1 MLKSDILRLFFS
13 YAAQDPHSKSRF
25 VNSWFFHSPILF
37 FVYEFEGKKKRKKII
52 LSLPTSG
59 VFGLSRLPCPVYQSF
74 RFIRFS
80 LQTKTEEL
88 WISFHNS
95 VFKFFIFQIRSHSIV
110 VPTCFIVRI
119 ICHFVRCRSVFLGL
133 LWWNIFAFPVVLV
146 RDMLE
151 MVQ

>member
-1 MLKSDILRLFFS
+1 MRRKIHIQNPDLWTADFFILPFCSLFTN
-13 YAAQDPHSKSRF
+13 SK
-25 VNSWFFHSPILF
+25 
-37 FVYEFEGKKKRKKII
+37 EKKKNKKNRYSDSPYFWRIWSI
-52 LSLPTSG
+52 PS
-59 VFGLSRLPCPVYQSF
+59 PVIPSIN

-80 LQTKTEEL
+80 LKTKTEEL

-95 VFKFFIFQIRSHSIV
+95 VFKFFIQIRSHSIV

>member
-1 MLKSDILRLFFS
+1 MTFSGLWPFLLLWKSRYLFPVYINKEPPYIGNVHYTVSMLKSDILRLFFS

-52 LSLPTSG
+52 LSR
-59 VFGLSRLPCPVYQSF
+59 LSLLLAYLVYPVSRVPSIN

-95 VFKFFIFQIRSHSIV
+95 VFKFFCFLYFRSDLIQ
-110 VPTCFIVRI
+110 
-119 ICHFVRCRSVFLGL
+119 L
-133 LWWNIFAFPVVLV
+133 
-146 RDMLE
+146 
-151 MVQ
+151 